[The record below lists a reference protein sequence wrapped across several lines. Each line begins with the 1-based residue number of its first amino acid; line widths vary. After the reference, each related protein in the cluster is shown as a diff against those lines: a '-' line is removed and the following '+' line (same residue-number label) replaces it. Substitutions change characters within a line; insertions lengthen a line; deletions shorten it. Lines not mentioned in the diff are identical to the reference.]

1 MNGIA
6 SAQVDLEVMKALKQG
21 DQVLK
26 DLQKQCSIED
36 WEELYDSH
44 KENLQM
50 HDMDVEMFGEVL
62 KDDELARELDALVA
76 DQVKD
81 EIADLQPLTPI
92 KKQA

>member
-50 HDMDVEMFGEVL
+50 HDMEVEMFGEVL